1 MKKKIFLAGL
11 IAMIL
16 AVMTACGSEP
26 SSDAANEQDT
36 EETVEEQPNDY
47 STDPEKP
54 IVSNGSNSNS
64 EDTTVNKNS
73 TQSIENDTNTSET
86 NDSNIEADP
95 SNNQIKEESIHLSS
109 GSEAIQYLAKE
120 LEMENNEDIIF
131 DDMGGSLE
139 EDAQGS
145 YYTIT
150 LYSKELKE
158 AGGSGTL
165 ESYKVYQNGKYELQ

>member
-1 MKKKIFLAGL
+1 MYQKENQLACNRQVGFLFDSTIGAIS
-11 IAMIL
+11 IANAL
-16 AVMTACGSEP
+16 L
-26 SSDAANEQDT
+26 
-36 EETVEEQPNDY
+36 
-47 STDPEKP
+47 
-54 IVSNGSNSNS
+54 
-64 EDTTVNKNS
+64 
-73 TQSIENDTNTSET
+73 SIENDTNTSET
-86 NDSNIEADP
+86 NNSNIEADP

>member
-1 MKKKIFLAGL
+1 MAI
-11 IAMIL
+11 IL
-16 AVMTACGSEP
+16 AVMTACDSE
-26 SSDAANEQDT
+26 SSGENRNEQNREESLKEEKTNDSNSPHQEETDDEMNESNEDDSKKENTAAN
-36 EETVEEQPNDY
+36 
-47 STDPEKP
+47 
-54 IVSNGSNSNS
+54 
-64 EDTTVNKNS
+64 KNN
-73 TQSIENDTNTSET
+73 TQNNTSET

-95 SNNQIKEESIHLSS
+95 SNNQVKEESIHLSS
-109 GSEAIQYLAKE
+109 GSKAIQYLEKE

-139 EDAQGS
+139 EDALGP

-150 LYSKELKE
+150 LYSKELIE

>member
-1 MKKKIFLAGL
+1 
-11 IAMIL
+11 MIL

-36 EETVEEQPNDY
+36 EETVEEQSNDY

-54 IVSNGSNSNS
+54 IESNGSNSNDSNS
-64 EDTTVNKNS
+64 EDTTVNENS

-86 NDSNIEADP
+86 NNSNIEADP